1 MIPIRT
7 DSRLR
12 STPWTNWAII
22 ALNVLVFLI
31 QHRMPSL
38 THRFEL
44 NPREPSLWNF
54 FTYSLVHANGPHI
67 ASNMLFLY
75 IFGNNVNDKMG
86 HWGYS
91 AFYVAGGIFSGICY
105 VLFESNPVI
114 GASGA
119 VSAVTGAYLVLFPL
133 ANVTII
139 FFLFYFATW
148 EIPSFWFIGFFF
160 AQDLLLNFSGSAT
173 GVAHLAH
180 IGGTLFGFSICF
192 LLLTFY
198 LLPRDHFDV
207 VAMAKQWN
215 RRRQFRDLTSKG
227 YDPFGYAGAKNR
239 VGVERRLPAQ
249 AVSRE
254 QEKVQD
260 LKAQI
265 SDLLSNHHHARAA
278 ELYLEIKAIDP
289 EQVLARQAQLEVGN
303 QLASEQRYPQAA
315 EAYESFLRHYRGFEQ
330 VEQVELMLGLIYA
343 RYLNRYDRAKEY
355 LLRAMARL
363 HGDKEL
369 SLARTELNRIEP
381 FAGGA

>member
-22 ALNVLVFLI
+22 AVNVLIFLV

-44 NPREPSLWNF
+44 NPRNPSLWNF

-91 AFYVAGGIFSGICY
+91 AFYLAGGIFSGICY
-105 VLFESNPVI
+105 VMFENNPVI

-148 EIPSFWFIGFFF
+148 EIPSFWFIGLFFV
-160 AQDLLLNFSGSAT
+160 QDLLLNSG
-173 GVAHLAH
+173 GQDGIAHGAH
-180 IGGTLFGFSICF
+180 IAGTLFGFGICF
-192 LLLTFY
+192 AMLFAN
-198 LLPRDHFDV
+198 LLPRDQFDV
-207 VAMAKQWN
+207 VALVQRWN
-215 RRRQFRDLTSKG
+215 RRRQYRDMVAEG
-227 YDPFGYAGAKNR
+227 YDPFGYRKPERLAG
-239 VGVERRLPAQ
+239 PADP
-249 AVSRE
+249 R
-254 QEKVQD
+254 QEKIQEIRG
-260 LKAQI
+260 QI
-265 SDLLSNHHHARAA
+265 SDAIAQNNHELAA
-278 ELYLEIKAIDP
+278 ERYRELRRIDP
-289 EQVLARQAQLEVGN
+289 QQVLARQAQLEIAN
-303 QLASEQRYPQAA
+303 QLASQQLYEDASQ
-315 EAYESFLRHYRGFEQ
+315 AYELFLGNYKNFEQ
-330 VEQVELMLGLIYA
+330 IEQVELMLGLIYA

-355 LLRAMARL
+355 LLRALARL
-363 HGDKEL
+363 RGDREIEL
-369 SLARTELNRIEP
+369 AKAEIKRIEP
-381 FAGGA
+381 LIGAAG